1 VPALPNVPKVLRI
14 SYKFTIGAD
23 NGALCRTFYQ
33 YTGPGATAVELNA
46 LATAIATSAN
56 TYLIPLM
63 TADRSLIEIN
73 ITDLTN
79 PTAPV
84 GDAGVSH
91 VGTRVGGTLP
101 ASTAVLE
108 SSEILRRYR
117 GGHPRVYWPF
127 GSDDDLATSQTWT
140 SGFVTAVLTALN
152 NHQADWFGSA
162 PVDLGSVNRVN
173 VSYYKGFTVHTGVTG
188 RARNV
193 STVNPLGPV
202 VDAVVSEVVRQG
214 MAQIRRRLLGLA

>member
-1 VPALPNVPKVLRI
+1 MPALPSVPKVLRI
-14 SYKFTIGAD
+14 TYKFTIGED

-33 YTGPGATAVELNA
+33 YTGPGATSVELNA

-63 TADRSLIEIN
+63 TVDRVLTEIG

-84 GDAGVSH
+84 GEAIVTHAGS
-91 VGTRVGGTLP
+91 RVGGTLP
-101 ASTAVLE
+101 ASTAALE

-127 GSDDDLATSQTWT
+127 GSDDDLADSQTWT

-152 NHQADWFGSA
+152 AHQADWFGSA

-173 VSYYKGFTVHTGVTG
+173 VSYYQGFTVHTGVTG

-193 STVNPLGPV
+193 STPRVTPI
-202 VDAVVSEVVRQG
+202 VDAVVAEVVRQG
-214 MAQIRRRLLGLA
+214 IAQIRRRLLGLA

>member
-14 SYKFTIGAD
+14 SYKFTIGED

-33 YTGPGATAVELNA
+33 YTGGGATAVELNA

-63 TADRSLIEIN
+63 SSDRVLVAIEIV
-73 ITDLTN
+73 DLTN
-79 PTAPV
+79 PSAPV
-84 GDAGVSH
+84 GEAIVSH
-91 VGTRVGGTLP
+91 AGSRVGGILP
-101 ASTAVLE
+101 ASTAALE

-127 GSDDDLATSQTWT
+127 GTQDDLADAQTWVAG
-140 SGFVTAVLTALN
+140 SVTAFLN
-152 NHQADWFGSA
+152 GLNSHQADWFGSA

-173 VSYYKGFTVHTGVTG
+173 VSYYKGFMVHTGVTG

-193 STVNPLGPV
+193 STVNPLGPI
-202 VDAVVSEVVRQG
+202 VDAVVGEVVRVG
-214 MAQIRRRLLGLA
+214 VAQIRRRLLGLA